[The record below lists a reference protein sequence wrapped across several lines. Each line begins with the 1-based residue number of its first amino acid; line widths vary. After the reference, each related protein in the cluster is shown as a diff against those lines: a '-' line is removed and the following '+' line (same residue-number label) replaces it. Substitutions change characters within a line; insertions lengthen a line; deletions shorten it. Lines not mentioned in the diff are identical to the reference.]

1 VIKVLPL
8 SHNKSLCSMNVWGK
22 RSYLSLFPSKH
33 NPSLNSQLQC
43 TQDISRSRVRFDGST
58 VENEELCVEKTNRI
72 GGKDDAKGKFVM
84 IT

>member
-1 VIKVLPL
+1 
-8 SHNKSLCSMNVWGK
+8 MNVWGK
-22 RSYLSLFPSKH
+22 SPYLSRFPSKH

-43 TQDISRSRVRFDGST
+43 TQDISRSRVRFDGPT
-58 VENEELCVEKTNRI
+58 VENEELCVEKTSRI